1 MPLHRHPITHLWIA
15 HNDGLGVRSKGLAA
29 NRPCFANDGHFT
41 LTAHLEHRLGGWF
54 IGQNGAQLPRHHRHG
69 YADARH
75 VHPAFQN
82 GVPAGEIRQHHHFK
96 HRAAGNACAIG
107 RFHFILRAAIVAKRH
122 IVAAGALPLRHHHR
136 AEALFWTQRIQSIE
150 GNFAVW
156 PQCGHAAVEKGQ
168 AGAGKRA
175 GAHAAAHIHAAQVVH
190 LLPITAWIL
199 HRHNT
204 LQIAKNGRCWPS
216 LQRFRQHRQVRLET
230 RFIIRHDGYLGGLIR
245 RRIRSF
251 SRRGIGYRGVLNRF
265 ITAKQPLKNGNA
277 LIPFAVFALRRTSL
291 IPFSHR
297 RGSVLV
303 PRQQAAHK

>member
-1 MPLHRHPITHLWIA
+1 M
-15 HNDGLGVRSKGLAA
+15 
-29 NRPCFANDGHFT
+29 
-41 LTAHLEHRLGGWF
+41 
-54 IGQNGAQLPRHHRHG
+54 
-69 YADARH
+69 
-75 VHPAFQN
+75 
-82 GVPAGEIRQHHHFK
+82 
-96 HRAAGNACAIG
+96 
-107 RFHFILRAAIVAKRH
+107 AKRH

-168 AGAGKRA
+168 AGARKRS

-204 LQIAKNGRCWPS
+204 LQITKNGRCWPS
-216 LQRFRQHRQVRLET
+216 LQRFRQNGQVRLET
-230 RFIIRHDGYLGGLIR
+230 RFLTRHDGHFSSLIR
-245 RRIRSF
+245 RRIRIF
-251 SRRGIGYRGVLNRF
+251 SRRSVRYRRILRRF
-265 ITAKQPLKNGNA
+265 ITAKQPLKNGDA
-277 LIPFAVFALRRTSL
+277 FIPFALCRTIF
-291 IPFSHR
+291 IPFGHR